1 MLHTIA
7 AFHNFMQSNGISLKG
22 VSLTVEFDDYSKALW
37 AWEKVLNEFSP
48 SLRFELPKKAPISPL
63 TLMDVPVRFV
73 AKVGG

>member
-1 MLHTIA
+1 MI
-7 AFHNFMQSNGISLKG
+7 
-22 VSLTVEFDDYSKALW
+22 VEFDDYSKALW

-63 TLMDVPVRFV
+63 TLMNVPVRFV